1 MHGEDPDGQQAE
13 RTDLEGNGEVGTVSR
28 KRMLPYLSLSLLR
41 CWGPSY
47 KRDLGMRT
55 LDDSHCLNVLVSRHA
70 LA

>member
-13 RTDLEGNGEVGTVSR
+13 RTDLEGNGEVGTVSC

-41 CWGPSY
+41 CLGPSY

-55 LDDSHCLNVLVSRHA
+55 LDDSPCLNVLVSRHA